1 MKPFLTKVKLLIILI
16 DTSISYRVLM
26 SSIRQ
31 FRTALAAARLGSFAE
46 VGRQIGL
53 TQAAVSL
60 QIKNLESELD
70 VRLFER
76 GPHALSVTADG
87 RKILDRLET
96 IVNDYD
102 NLKTRSDGILRG
114 TLHVGA
120 LVSALMGSFGS
131 ALAHIRRDYP
141 ELDLRLLAGQ
151 SGEFASMVA
160 KGELDAAVVTE
171 PPQNTVHKS
180 LMWTPFYQEQLVL
193 IAPAELEC
201 ESVMELLRKEPF
213 LQFDRSLWTGK
224 LISYALEQLEVTP
237 NVALEL
243 NSIEAIA
250 QLVRQRY
257 GVAIVPQLANADWLS
272 QQITVKKLPGRPIM
286 RRVGMLERHNH
297 RKKQVTGALCAWF
310 DKHEEGH

>member
-1 MKPFLTKVKLLIILI
+1 
-16 DTSISYRVLM
+16 M

-31 FRTALAAARLGSFAE
+31 FRTAIAAARLGSFAE

-70 VRLFER
+70 TRLFER
-76 GPHALSVTADG
+76 GPQSLIVTPDG
-87 RKILDRLET
+87 RRILDRLESLVT
-96 IVNDYD
+96 DYD
-102 NLKTRSDGILRG
+102 TLRRPADGVLRG

-131 ALAHIRRDYP
+131 ALAHIKRDYP

-151 SGEFASMVA
+151 SAQFATMVA

-171 PPQNTVHKS
+171 PPNAVPNG
-180 LMWTPFYQEQLVL
+180 LMWTPFYQEPLVL
-193 IAPAELEC
+193 IAPQEMARR
-201 ESVMELLRKEPF
+201 SVMDLLEHEPF
-213 LQFDRSLWTGK
+213 LQFDRSLWTGR
-224 LISYALEQLEVTP
+224 LVSYALKQVGMDP
-237 NVALEL
+237 KIAFEL

-257 GVAIVPQLANADWLS
+257 GVAIVPHLANAEWAE
-272 QQITVKKLPGRPIM
+272 QQLVIKDLPGRPIM
-286 RRVGMLERHNH
+286 RAVGMLERHQH
-297 RKKQVTGALCAWF
+297 GKKAVTQALCAWF
-310 DKHEEGH
+310 NKRDSGVEGP

>member
-1 MKPFLTKVKLLIILI
+1 
-16 DTSISYRVLM
+16 M

-76 GPHALSVTADG
+76 GPQSLTVTPDG
-87 RKILDRLET
+87 RRILDRLESL
-96 IVNDYD
+96 VSDYD
-102 NLKTRSDGILRG
+102 SLRTRPDGVLRG

-131 ALAHIRRDYP
+131 ALAQIKRDYP

-151 SGEFASMVA
+151 SAQFATMVA

-171 PPQNTVHKS
+171 PPNAVPTG
-180 LMWTPFYQEQLVL
+180 LMWTPFYQEPLVL
-193 IAPAELEC
+193 IAPQEMGRR
-201 ESVMELLRKEPF
+201 SVMDLLQNEAF
-213 LQFDRSLWTGK
+213 LQFDRSLWTGR
-224 LISYALEQLEVTP
+224 LVSYALEQVGVVP
-237 NVALEL
+237 RIALEL

-250 QLVRQRY
+250 QLVRQHY
-257 GVAIVPQLANADWLS
+257 GVAIVPHLANAEWAE
-272 QQITVKKLPGRPIM
+272 QQLIVKALPGRPIM
-286 RRVGMLERHNH
+286 RAVGMLERHQH
-297 RKKQVTGALCAWF
+297 GKKPVTQALCDWF
-310 DKHEEGH
+310 NQRDHGADAAAVRRGAPDALQTDA

>member
-1 MKPFLTKVKLLIILI
+1 
-16 DTSISYRVLM
+16 M

-76 GPHALSVTADG
+76 GPQSLTVTPDG
-87 RKILDRLET
+87 RRILDRLESL
-96 IVNDYD
+96 VSDYD
-102 NLKTRSDGILRG
+102 GMRTRSDGVLRG

-131 ALAHIRRDYP
+131 ALAHIKRDYP

-151 SGEFASMVA
+151 SAQFATMVS

-171 PPQNTVHKS
+171 PPNAVPNG
-180 LMWTPFYQEQLVL
+180 LMWTPFYQEPMVL
-193 IAPAELEC
+193 IAPQEMARR
-201 ESVMELLRKEPF
+201 SVMDLLENEAF
-213 LQFDRSLWTGK
+213 LQFDRSLWTGR
-224 LISYALEQLEVTP
+224 LVSYALEQVGVQP
-237 NVALEL
+237 KIAFEL

-257 GVAIVPQLANADWLS
+257 GVAIVPHLANAEWAG
-272 QQITVKKLPGRPIM
+272 QQLVVKDLPGRPIL
-286 RRVGMLERHNH
+286 RAVGMLERHQH
-297 RKKQVTGALCAWF
+297 GKKPVTQALCAWF
-310 DKHEEGH
+310 NQRDRVVDAAAPGNRAD